1 MPSCFVVAR
10 PVNTKS
16 ENGLSDCWSA
26 YRNILAALRIG
37 FNYEDLRHMT
47 MREFIAYTDLA
58 FSTDGAKQTKD
69 ASQKDIDAF
78 LA

>member
-1 MPSCFVVAR
+1 
-10 PVNTKS
+10 
-16 ENGLSDCWSA
+16 
-26 YRNILAALRIG
+26 
-37 FNYEDLRHMT
+37 

-58 FSTDGAKQTKD
+58 FSTDGAKPAKE

>member
-1 MPSCFVVAR
+1 
-10 PVNTKS
+10 
-16 ENGLSDCWSA
+16 
-26 YRNILAALRIG
+26 
-37 FNYEDLRHMT
+37 MT

>member
-1 MPSCFVVAR
+1 
-10 PVNTKS
+10 
-16 ENGLSDCWSA
+16 
-26 YRNILAALRIG
+26 
-37 FNYEDLRHMT
+37 

-58 FSTDGAKQTKD
+58 FSTDGAKQAKD